1 MKTKTAIATA
11 LLYSTA
17 LIAAA
22 GPGDNIPGVFI
33 ERKKTIVKVFDVRP
47 NEMLNIDN
55 RYGDVK
61 VLLWEKQAI
70 RIDITIT
77 ANAPSEQKVSEA
89 INAVDIEEKRGNN
102 NITVQTVLGPGTQR
116 INWRGKKGENSL
128 RIDYLIQMPKQ
139 NPLNLKNS
147 YGDTDIAR
155 FIAPLAVETR
165 YGNFRAEDLASMAN
179 DIIVQYGNAVIGQMG
194 MGKLHSNH
202 SEINLE
208 KVKSLELVNKFGS
221 LNIGEVGS
229 LKADIGYCG
238 ARIGTLTDNGT
249 VKVHYSNNFSI
260 NESTADNIDIQAA
273 YSEVVIPVRQ
283 PAKFDVSVTY
293 GNFQYPTKTAVSF
306 TNKSGTSKTKQ
317 YEGNIGSEQPAST
330 IRVIS
335 TYGNVKLKD

>member
-1 MKTKTAIATA
+1 MKTKKTIATV
-11 LLYSTA
+11 LLYSVA
-17 LIAAA
+17 LVAVANPQDPP
-22 GPGDNIPGVFI
+22 PGIFI

-47 NEMLNIDN
+47 NEMLSIDN

-61 VLLWEKQAI
+61 VLLWDRQAI

-77 ANAPSEQKVSEA
+77 ANASSEQKVSEA
-89 INAVDIEEKRGNN
+89 INAVNIEEKRGNN
-102 NITVQTVLGPGTQR
+102 NITVQTVISSGTQR
-116 INWRGKKGENSL
+116 FSWGGKKGENSV

-155 FIAPLAVETR
+155 FVAPLVVETR

-179 DIIVQYGNAVIGQMG
+179 NIVVQYGNAVIGQMVQ
-194 MGKLHSNH
+194 GKLQSNH
-202 SEINLE
+202 SAVNLD
-208 KVKSLELVNKFGS
+208 KVNSLELINKFGS

-238 ARIGTLTDNGT
+238 AQIGTLTGDGT
-249 VKVHYSNNFSI
+249 VRLNYSDNFSI
-260 NESTADNIDIQAA
+260 NESTANNIDIRAS
-273 YSEVVIPVRQ
+273 YSSVIIPASQ
-283 PAKFDVSVTY
+283 PARFDVSVTY
-293 GNFQYPTKTAVSF
+293 GNFQYPSKTAVSV
-306 TNKSGTSKTKQ
+306 TNKSGTSKTRQ
-317 YEGNIGSEQPAST
+317 YEGNIGKEEPASM

>member
-1 MKTKTAIATA
+1 MKKAIATA
-11 LLYSTA
+11 LLYSVA
-17 LIAAA
+17 FIAAA
-22 GPGDNIPGVFI
+22 APPEAFI
-33 ERKKTIVKVFDVRP
+33 ERKKTVVKVFDVRP
-47 NEMLNIDN
+47 NEMLSIDN

-61 VLLWEKQAI
+61 VLLWDKQSI

-77 ANAPSEQKVSEA
+77 ANAASEQKVSEV
-89 INAVDIEEKRGNN
+89 IDAVDIEEKRSSN
-102 NITVQTVLGPGTQR
+102 NIIVQTVIGAGPQR
-116 INWRGKKGENSL
+116 NNWRGKKGENSL

-165 YGNFRAEDLASMAN
+165 YGNFRAENLANVTN
-179 DIIVQYGNAVIGQMG
+179 DIIVQYGNAVIGQM
-194 MGKLHSNH
+194 MQGKLQSNH
-202 SEINLE
+202 SEINLD

-238 ARIGTLTDNGT
+238 VQIGTLTGDGT
-249 VKVHYSNNFSI
+249 VKLNYADNFSI
-260 NESTADNIDIQAA
+260 NESTADNIDIRAA
-273 YSEVVIPVRQ
+273 YSSVVIPVRQ
-283 PAKFDVSVTY
+283 PARFDVSVTY
-293 GNFQYPTKTAVSF
+293 GNFQYPSKTAVSF
-306 TNKSGTSKTKQ
+306 TNKSGTRTTRQ
-317 YEGNIGSEQPAST
+317 YEGNIGNAQPAST

>member
-1 MKTKTAIATA
+1 MKTKKTIATIW
-11 LLYSTA
+11 LYSIA
-17 LIAAA
+17 LIAIA
-22 GPGDNIPGVFI
+22 GPDDDLPGTFI

-47 NEMLNIDN
+47 NEMLSIDN

-61 VLLWEKQAI
+61 VLLWDRQAI
-70 RIDITIT
+70 RIDITVT
-77 ANAPSEQKVSEA
+77 ANAPSEEKVSEA
-89 INAVDIEEKRGNN
+89 INAVSIEEKKGDG
-102 NITVQTVLGPGTQR
+102 NITVQTVISAGSLK
-116 INWRGKKGENSL
+116 NSWRGKKGENSL

-139 NPLNLKNS
+139 NPLNLKNA

-165 YGNFRAEDLASMAN
+165 YGNFRAEDLASMTN

-194 MGKLHSNH
+194 MGKLRSNH

-221 LNIGEVGS
+221 LNIGEAGS

-249 VKVHYSNNFSI
+249 FKLSYSNDFSI
-260 NESTADNIDIQAA
+260 NESTAENIDIHAA
-273 YSEVVIPVRQ
+273 YSSVVIPARQ

-293 GNFQYPTKTAVSF
+293 GDFQYPSKTAVSF
-306 TNKSGTSKTKQ
+306 TNKSGTNKTRQ
-317 YEGNIGSEQPAST
+317 YEGNIGNENPAST

>member
-1 MKTKTAIATA
+1 MKTKKAIATV
-11 LLYSTA
+11 LLYSVA
-17 LIAAA
+17 FIAVASPPDTP
-22 GPGDNIPGVFI
+22 PGTFI
-33 ERKKTIVKVFDVRP
+33 ERKKTIVKVFDARP
-47 NEMLNIDN
+47 DEMLSIDN

-61 VLLWEKQAI
+61 VLLWDKRTI

-77 ANAPSEQKVSEA
+77 ANAASEQKVSEA
-89 INAVDIEEKRGNN
+89 INAVDIEEKRSNK
-102 NITVQTVLGPGTQR
+102 NITVQTVIGPGPHR
-116 INWRGKKGENSL
+116 NNWRGKKGENSL

-139 NPLNLKNS
+139 NPLNLKNA

-165 YGNFRAEDLASMAN
+165 YGNFRAENLASVAN
-179 DIIVQYGNAVIGQMG
+179 DIVVQYGNAVIGQMKQ
-194 MGKLHSNH
+194 GKLQSNH

-238 ARIGTLTDNGT
+238 TRIGTLTGDGT
-249 VKVHYSNNFSI
+249 VRLNYANNFSI
-260 NESTADNIDIQAA
+260 NESTADNIDIHAT
-273 YSEVVIPVRQ
+273 YSSVVIPVRQ
-283 PAKFDVSVTY
+283 PARFDVSVTY
-293 GNFQYPTKTAVSF
+293 GNFQYPSKTAVSV
-306 TNKSGTSKTKQ
+306 TNKSGTSKTRQ
-317 YEGNIGSEQPAST
+317 YEGNIGNDQPASN